1 MLITDKEIALSKF
14 EGLPA
19 INPYFN
25 NDYITHIEDCLEQT
39 IGKIKLNNDN
49 LKVYRIYAAAAMYLE
64 TLPDLWLIKKHD
76 STELNMPKEI
86 IENLKQQQLNY
97 DKNNGIPTTDSN
109 NLSYNTYGLGGIAS
123 YLPRIVG

>member
-49 LKVYRIYAAAAMYLE
+49 LKVYRIYAAAAME
-64 TLPDLWLIKKHD
+64 RSGVGIEINPVGWLYGFVKLKPALKVNVIKRIKKI
-76 STELNMPKEI
+76 SAVANS
-86 IENLKQQQLNY
+86 IEQQL
-97 DKNNGIPTTDSN
+97 DV
-109 NLSYNTYGLGGIAS
+109 
-123 YLPRIVG
+123 LPEFFNFCYRF